1 MTPGRGAKRE
11 HDQQDEQRPHIVIV
25 GGGFGGLYAARA
37 LRGAAVHVTL
47 VDQRNFHL
55 FQPLLYQVATAGLS
69 PGDVTSALR
78 WVLRGQQNTRVWLA
92 KAVALDVERRQL
104 ILEDGELSYDTL
116 LIATGARHHYFGHD
130 NWERHAP
137 GLKTVEDALE
147 VRRRV
152 LSAFEAAEREVDPP
166 KRRALLTFVIVG
178 AGPTGVE
185 LAGAVAEL
193 ARHTLRKEFRT
204 IDPTEACI
212 LLIEGTSRVLPGY
225 PESLSA
231 KCSRSLERL
240 GVTVRVATVVM
251 GLSGGVVTVQS
262 AQGIETIRTC
272 TVLWAAGVMAS
283 PLGQAIADATGAEL
297 DPVGR
302 VVVERDLTIP
312 GHPDIFVI
320 GDLAHFAHQTD
331 EPLPAVAPV
340 AMAQGRFF
348 AKAIRRR
355 LAEKPVESFRYRD
368 KGQLATIGRAAA
380 VADFGSIQF
389 SGYFA
394 WLLWLFVHLMYL
406 VEFENRLL
414 VFLQW
419 VWGYVTRNRG
429 ARIIG
434 ANDLRA
440 SDTNNC

>member
-1 MTPGRGAKRE
+1 V
-11 HDQQDEQRPHIVIV
+11 VII

-37 LRGAAVHVTL
+37 LRGTAVDVTL

-69 PGDVTSALR
+69 PGDITSALR
-78 WVLRGQQNTRVWLA
+78 WVLRGQQNARVWLA
-92 KAVALDVERRQL
+92 KAIGLDAERQRV

-116 LIATGARHHYFGHD
+116 LLATGARHHYFGHD
-130 NWERHAP
+130 DWERHAP

-152 LSAFEAAEREVDPP
+152 LYAFEAAEREADPP

-185 LAGAVAEL
+185 LAGAIAEL
-193 ARHTLRKEFRT
+193 ARHTLRREFRT
-204 IDPTEACI
+204 IDPTETRI

-231 KCSRSLERL
+231 KCLSSLDRL
-240 GVTVRVATVVM
+240 GVTVRVATAVTS
-251 GLSGGVVTVQS
+251 LSGGVVTVQS
-262 AQGIETIRTC
+262 TQTIETISAR
-272 TVLWAAGVMAS
+272 TVLWAAGVKAS
-283 PLGQAIADATGAEL
+283 PLGLTIADVTGAEL
-297 DPVGR
+297 DPAGR
-302 VVVERDLTIP
+302 VIVGCDLTVKGYP
-312 GHPDIFVI
+312 NIFVI
-320 GDLAHFAHQTD
+320 GDLAHFAHQND
-331 EPLPAVAPV
+331 APLPAVAPV
-340 AMAQGRFF
+340 AMAQGRYF
-348 AKAIRRR
+348 AKVIRRR
-355 LAEKPVESFRYRD
+355 LVERPVEPFRYRD

-389 SGYFA
+389 SGYLA

-419 VWGYVTRNRG
+419 AWGYVTRNRG

-434 ANDLRA
+434 DYDLRA
-440 SDTNNC
+440 RDPNRFT